1 MIVELILILL
11 TVLLLFWPYMR
22 AKTRELEEKV
32 RADEI
37 ENDRKEYHY
46 EKIDE

>member
-1 MIVELILILL
+1 MVTELILILG

-37 ENDRKEYHY
+37 TNDRKEYN
-46 EKIDE
+46 EKTDD